1 MNNIIS
7 PSAIVEQIEDEN
19 VKKFVMSL
27 AIDTDAI
34 SKKWNDY
41 SHTGKIELDMLQYTQ
56 DIIKNYKLNQVE
68 GMIKENNRRIEESN
82 DEEEIIKL
90 LKFNDEL
97 HEDKMML
104 SQNGKSQIE

>member
-1 MNNIIS
+1 MFEGNKDIIEIICDNYPPEQFSNPTLNKLASLVCKSYMNNVIS

-34 SKKWNDY
+34 SKRWNDY

-56 DIIKNYKLNQVE
+56 DIIK
-68 GMIKENNRRIEESN
+68 M
-82 DEEEIIKL
+82 L
-90 LKFNDEL
+90 LL
-97 HEDKMML
+97 IL
-104 SQNGKSQIE
+104 